1 MAETVTVGGL
11 ETRKASSVRE
21 GVLQVSRVSRI
32 GLNLEKLR
40 VNFSEFVKGGPE
52 GGRV

>member
-1 MAETVTVGGL
+1 MAEIVTVGGL

-21 GVLQVSRVSRI
+21 GVLQVSRVSKVE
-32 GLNLEKLR
+32 LNLEKLR
-40 VNFSEFVKGGPE
+40 VNFSGFVKGGSE